1 MHKDRNKRN
10 MKPMNVD
17 SDVKPG
23 IVDMQDP
30 MAEIAAR
37 AEGGKVAVIE
47 RGAKEAKVLDLKD
60 NGAKDKPTAAEAHQI
75 ELTQDAKDSIQQ
87 ALAAL
92 QNCDIQQARLRQSY
106 LAREKELMDHRENLD
121 RELTALIKS
130 QGRRFKVPEHY
141 VLNLDTMSF
150 VPAPPRSMMGP
161 QRTS

>member
-1 MHKDRNKRN
+1 MTKNGNKRTR
-10 MKPMNVD
+10 KPVD
-17 SDVKPG
+17 VETVPKQG
-23 IVDMQDP
+23 VVDMQDP

-47 RGAKEAKVLDLKD
+47 RGAKEAKVLDLKG
-60 NGAKDKPTAAEAHQI
+60 NGTKDKPSALEAHQI
-75 ELTQDAKDSIQQ
+75 ELTPDAKESIQQ
-87 ALAAL
+87 ALSAL

-106 LAREKELMDHRENLD
+106 LAQEKSLMDHRENLD